1 MSDKPTSV
9 DIAALRAQQE
19 VQMQS
24 FLRDV
29 IEITSR
35 EEIGAWIAPPG
46 LEQMMFFRCGV
57 RYSDG
62 SMPPGCARAYHR
74 HKSMG
79 ALDAP
84 KGMRPPVGF
93 ESDDNRG
100 VYVMYFPE
108 NWAKVQAARNVA
120 AQIRD
125 PMREFQSALGG
136 AVSLDIREAT
146 FKPKTRK

>member
-1 MSDKPTSV
+1 MSDKTNI

-19 VQMQS
+19 TSMEA
-24 FLRDV
+24 FLHDV
-29 IEITSR
+29 YSVGSEPV
-35 EEIGAWIAPPG
+35 GAWMPPAG
-46 LEQMMFFRCGV
+46 LESMVFFRCGAK
-57 RYSDG
+57 YGDG
-62 SMPPGCARAYHR
+62 SVPPMCAKTYHR

-108 NWAKVQAARNVA
+108 NWARIQAVRNLAGRMV
-120 AQIRD
+120 D
-125 PMREFQSALGG
+125 PMKEFQKQMGS
-136 AVSLDIREAT
+136 AVSLDMREHKFQPKIR
-146 FKPKTRK
+146 K

>member
-1 MSDKPTSV
+1 MNDKNI

-19 VQMQS
+19 TSMQS
-24 FLRDV
+24 FLQDV
-29 IEITSR
+29 YIVGNEQ
-35 EEIGAWIAPPG
+35 IGAWMAPPG
-46 LEQMMFFRCGV
+46 LEAMVFFRCGAK
-57 RYSDG
+57 YGDG
-62 SMPPGCARAYHR
+62 SMPPNCAKTYHR

-108 NWAKVQAARNVA
+108 NWAKIQAARNVA
-120 AQIRD
+120 ARMID
-125 PMREFQSALGG
+125 PMKEFQNAMGS
-136 AVSLDIREAT
+136 AVSLDMREHT
-146 FKPKTRK
+146 FKPKIRK